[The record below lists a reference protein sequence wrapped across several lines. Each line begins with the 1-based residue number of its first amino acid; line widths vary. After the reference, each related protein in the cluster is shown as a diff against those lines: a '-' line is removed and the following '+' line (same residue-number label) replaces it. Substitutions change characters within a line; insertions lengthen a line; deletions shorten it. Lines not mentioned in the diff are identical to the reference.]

1 MSLTD
6 TDFLDLLNTT
16 RPNIKVGF
24 TDISQELHDY
34 LIVPYL
40 LTQKG
45 GLKVQRGGLGI
56 EETLMVNHGGRSRF
70 IGELEEDTSMII
82 DHLRKMKLYFT
93 LLNDSI
99 AYSKV
104 ELLRNRGKNR
114 ENNVMLPKT
123 RAMWLRVAETMEEAF
138 FETPDAD
145 NSLRPWGLKY
155 WIVKNATAGFNGGYP
170 DGFTRI
176 ANINL
181 TEVPQFKNYTDAYTA
196 ASKSD
201 LITKMRRAH
210 RRTKWKSPKKQS
222 GFDGDTSNRR
232 IILCNED
239 TIEAFENIG
248 EAQNE
253 NLGRDLSPMT
263 AGGSGAWGLKFMG
276 DGEIVFKRNPII
288 YAEPLDD
295 DTSDPV
301 YGLDMNTFY
310 AMTEEGDNMNLG
322 EFKVAP
328 TQHRAFAAQLDHA
341 HQTLCSNRRNN
352 WVISK

>member
-1 MSLTD
+1 MQLTD

-24 TDISQELHDY
+24 TDISQELRDY
-34 LIVPYL
+34 IIVPYL
-40 LTQKG
+40 LTTKG

-70 IGELEEDTSMII
+70 IGELEEDTALII

-104 ELLRNRGKNR
+104 ELQRNRGKNR

-123 RAMWLRVAETMEEAF
+123 RSMWLRVAETMEEVF
-138 FETPDAD
+138 FETPSAD
-145 NSLRPWGLKY
+145 DELRPWGLKY

-170 DGFTRI
+170 AGFTRI

-181 TEVPQFKNYTDAYTA
+181 TEVPQFKNYTDQYTA
-196 ASKSD
+196 VTKAD

-210 RRTKWKSPKKQS
+210 RRTKWRSPKPQA
-222 GFDGDTSNRR
+222 GFDGDAMLNKRV
-232 IILCNED
+232 ILTNED
-239 TIEAFENIG
+239 TLELFENIG
-248 EAQNE
+248 EGQNE
-253 NLGRDLSPMT
+253 NLGRDLAPYT
-263 AGGSGAWGLKFMG
+263 AGYGGWGLKR
-276 DGEIVFKRNPII
+276 DGNGNILFKGNQIV
-288 YAEPLDD
+288 YAEPLDA
-295 DTSDPV
+295 DTSDPI
-301 YGLDMNTFY
+301 YGLDMNTIY

-341 HQTLCSNRRNN
+341 HQVICSNRRNN